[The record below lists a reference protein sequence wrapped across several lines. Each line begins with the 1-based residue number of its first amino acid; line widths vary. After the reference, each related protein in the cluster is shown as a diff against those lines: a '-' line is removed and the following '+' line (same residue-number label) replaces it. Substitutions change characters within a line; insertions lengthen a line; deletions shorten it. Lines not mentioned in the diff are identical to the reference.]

1 MFKNKKKFIKQFK
14 KKAMNIPAYK
24 LIQNLLK
31 LIFKISIKTRKVL

>member
-1 MFKNKKKFIKQFK
+1 MFKNNKKFCKQFK
-14 KKAMNIPAYK
+14 KKTMNILEYK